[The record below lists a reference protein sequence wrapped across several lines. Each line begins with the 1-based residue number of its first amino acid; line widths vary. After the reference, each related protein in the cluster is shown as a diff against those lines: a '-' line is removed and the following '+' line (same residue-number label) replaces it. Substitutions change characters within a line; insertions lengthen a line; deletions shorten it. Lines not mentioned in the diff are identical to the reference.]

1 MATTPYPGSWDIQQS
16 SVMGRLP
23 NSRDGA
29 LDAYASTK
37 STSGGWLAI
46 YRSFL
51 SFNLN
56 LLPEHTSI
64 TSAKL
69 IVFPKY
75 VMNDTLDSYAY
86 IGLYPSLQA
95 SSTDLTF
102 DDIEHCGDAITN
114 PTEIALTTIEDF
126 TQGVSGQ
133 LEFNS
138 NGLNLMNHNNQP
150 LFAVCLRD
158 GHDADDQEIF
168 NNSGS
173 FWRSSGLVVY
183 GTDSGLPDMRPY
195 LEVTYTVPDPEPEV
209 TVAGNVGLLQAFID
223 SLQKKSMQNAYNAHV
238 KKILGFFETGSFT
251 AALNQLGALF
261 TKTTEDAT
269 QGQLTQTQV
278 TDVQHIIT
286 ETQDLITD
294 AAQNDVEDVPLMTQI
309 ASPYPPESS
318 DWEGDLYGD
327 GTPDWCGSTIGGCG
341 CAITSLSMLGGRYG
355 IKTGYDG
362 TAVNPRNM
370 NAWLKA
376 NNGYTAINTVRW
388 YYSLQYLSQ
397 QLGFSTLQLDSL
409 NSTDMTAIT
418 QSVGAGQP
426 GIAFK
431 KSKGHYLVLTDVLA
445 SGGFAVKD
453 PFWYL
458 TETTND
464 VKDVANHVQNYGD
477 TVDQVS
483 LYSHSNVPR
492 PFPRWVEIQLGS
504 PAELLVTDSQGRRTG
519 YDVSTGQIINEIP
532 GSTYTQAAGPAT
544 ADTLAAGVHLPKVLA
559 ISAPTDDLYTL
570 SVIGTGDGP
579 YTLSVDTGGGYDASE
594 INHTVAATAPQQ
606 IDTYIIDVPVR
617 HSSTRAVDRLRA
629 LADGKEGEQPTVASQ
644 LRAIADRLATKNFA
658 PTTAAAV
665 AALY

>member
-1 MATTPYPGSWDIQQS
+1 
-16 SVMGRLP
+16 
-23 NSRDGA
+23 
-29 LDAYASTK
+29 
-37 STSGGWLAI
+37 
-46 YRSFL
+46 
-51 SFNLN
+51 
-56 LLPEHTSI
+56 
-64 TSAKL
+64 
-69 IVFPKY
+69 
-75 VMNDTLDSYAY
+75 
-86 IGLYPSLQA
+86 
-95 SSTDLTF
+95 
-102 DDIEHCGDAITN
+102 
-114 PTEIALTTIEDF
+114 
-126 TQGVSGQ
+126 
-133 LEFNS
+133 
-138 NGLNLMNHNNQP
+138 
-150 LFAVCLRD
+150 
-158 GHDADDQEIF
+158 
-168 NNSGS
+168 
-173 FWRSSGLVVY
+173 
-183 GTDSGLPDMRPY
+183 
-195 LEVTYTVPDPEPEV
+195 
-209 TVAGNVGLLQAFID
+209 
-223 SLQKKSMQNAYNAHV
+223 
-238 KKILGFFETGSFT
+238 
-251 AALNQLGALF
+251 
-261 TKTTEDAT
+261 
-269 QGQLTQTQV
+269 
-278 TDVQHIIT
+278 
-286 ETQDLITD
+286 
-294 AAQNDVEDVPLMTQI
+294 MTQI